1 MGLFDFLKGGSKT
14 DSDERAVLR
23 HAERVMDKRAMSP
36 DRFASIEYLCRL
48 ATAEAWRAL
57 LPRFN
62 FNVDPSITDREEKT
76 YIFDS
81 ITANFENAVEP
92 VKEFLR
98 VSPSLTW
105 PMKMLKTMVSSEDL
119 VTELVSFLATYDTG
133 YEKNAE
139 RKGQLISALEEEI
152 DPRVPA
158 AVLPFLADFTEDIRF
173 AAVRTLVAQADEVAR
188 EPLIKLLIEDTSA
201 RIRSTVVEGLAERGW
216 AIDVGQRDQI
226 AKLLQLVPN
235 GPWVITK
242 DQKITR
248 ATRL

>member
-1 MGLFDFLKGGSKT
+1 MGLFDFLKSGKADGE
-14 DSDERAVLR
+14 ERAVLR
-23 HAERVMDKRAMSP
+23 HAEKVMDKRAMSP

-62 FNVDPSITDREEKT
+62 FVVDPSITDHEEKA
-76 YIFDS
+76 YIFDA
-81 ITANFENAVEP
+81 ITANPENAVVP

-98 VSPSLTW
+98 ITPSLTW
-105 PMKMLKTMVSSEDL
+105 PAKMLKSMVSREDL
-119 VTELVSFLATYDTG
+119 VTELVNLLATHDTG

-139 RKGQLISALEEEI
+139 RKGQLISALEEET

-158 AVLPFLADFTEDIRF
+158 AVLPFLQDFTEDIRF
-173 AAVRTLVAQADEVAR
+173 AAVRTLAAQADELAR
-188 EPLIKLLIEDTSA
+188 EPLVKLLIEDASA
-201 RIRSTVVEGLAERGW
+201 RIRCTVVEGLAARGW
-216 AIDVGQRDQI
+216 AIDAAQRDQV
-226 AKLLQLVPN
+226 ARLLQMLPN

-242 DQKITR
+242 DLKITR